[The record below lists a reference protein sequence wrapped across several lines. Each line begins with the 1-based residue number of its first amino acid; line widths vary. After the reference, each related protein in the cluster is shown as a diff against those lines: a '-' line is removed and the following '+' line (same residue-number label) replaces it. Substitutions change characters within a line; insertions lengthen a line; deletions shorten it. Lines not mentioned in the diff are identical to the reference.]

1 MKNSKHKLIL
11 YEKQKKS
18 NGEEEKMISIKNKK
32 QVTCLLI
39 IFSLFVALI
48 PATSYAASKYENSR
62 PFVNVALP
70 HVCDNVTL
78 ATAEKSTDRD
88 YGKAEITKIG
98 GGSCGVNCWF
108 RSKVNGEWKH
118 KTGDVA
124 FFTTTGEKRIDYQ
137 TAYVKGTTVQLRAEN
152 NTSTQFVKDK
162 VSGEVWFN

>member
-48 PATSYAASKYENSR
+48 PATSYAASKYENSG

-98 GGSCGVNCWF
+98 GGSSGVNCWF